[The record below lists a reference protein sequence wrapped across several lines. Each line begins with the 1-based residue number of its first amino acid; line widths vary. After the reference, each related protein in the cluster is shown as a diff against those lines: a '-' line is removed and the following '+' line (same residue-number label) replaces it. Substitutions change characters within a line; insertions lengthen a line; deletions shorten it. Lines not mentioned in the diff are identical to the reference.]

1 MTKTKTLYSVC
12 IPVYNS
18 QKSLEEL
25 FDRIKKTF
33 KKITSQ
39 YEVIFVDDGSQDK
52 SWQVLKKIKVK
63 YKNVKII
70 KFTRNFGQHNALF
83 CAFKYTQGK
92 YIITLDD
99 DLQKPPEEI
108 LKLINALKENPQ
120 VDGVLGVPKKRKDN
134 ILRKWGSLLIDLTN
148 SIIFKKPLHLKPSS
162 FRLIKK
168 QIINKILKANQN
180 NPNPVV
186 GPLLFQTTLNLIN
199 IKVKHDKRKY
209 GKSQYSLTK
218 IINLSLSNI
227 INFSTLPLKIVSIMG
242 LLTSLFSFSLGV
254 YFILRKALMGVGP
267 QGWTSLLVINL
278 FFFGIVLLS
287 MGIIGEYL
295 IRIIKQTSQSPTY
308 IIKMKKT

>member
-1 MTKTKTLYSVC
+1 MIKTKTLYSVC

-25 FDRIKKTF
+25 FDRIKKIF

-63 YKNVKII
+63 HKNVKII

-83 CAFKYTQGK
+83 CAFKYAQGK

-108 LKLINALKENPQ
+108 PKLIKALETSDNI
-120 VDGVLGVPKKRKDN
+120 DGVLAIPQERKDN
-134 ILRKWGSLLIDLTN
+134 LIRRWGSYFINFTN
-148 SIIFKKPLHLKPSS
+148 SIVFKKPFHLRPSS
-162 FRLIKK
+162 FRLIKASTIK
-168 QIINKILKANQN
+168 IILESNKN
-180 NPNPVV
+180 NPNPVI

-199 IKVKHDKRKY
+199 IRVKHYNRKH
-209 GKSQYSLTK
+209 GKSQYTLFK

-227 INFSTLPLKIVSIMG
+227 INFSTLPLKIVSLIG
-242 LLTSLFSFSLGV
+242 LLTSFIS
-254 YFILRKALMGVGP
+254 FILGIYFVVRRIFMGVGP
-267 QGWTSLLVINL
+267 QGWTSLLVVNLL
-278 FFFGIVLLS
+278 FFGVILLS

-295 IRIIKQTSQSPTY
+295 IRIIKQTSGTPTY
-308 IIKMKKT
+308 IIRYKKP